1 MPVKK
6 RPKGS
11 LSLAQVSAFR
21 LRRHHLAGTSQT
33 DLAGICQSVCGI
45 QAQVMGA
52 AQMALWT
59 RKRDLTRAELHSELW
74 ERPTLVKTS
83 CMRGTLHLLA
93 VADFP
98 VYIKALHAGRWRQ
111 ELGIMTR
118 YSVAVDEAGRV
129 TRAVV
134 EELGRGPLGRRELT
148 ERALSRSNVSKKART
163 FFERRWWG
171 VVRQA
176 LVEGLVCYGPD
187 QGKEVAMVRSDRWLP
202 KAEDVPEEEAQRV
215 LLRRYLS
222 AYGPATERDFAHW
235 AGIAMPE
242 AKAIWS
248 LLAGELAE
256 VEGEG
261 KAAWILCTDRAH
273 LASADRTESL
283 RLLPSFDPYLLA
295 HADKDHLVEP
305 RYYKRVYR
313 NQGWISPVVLLNGR
327 VIGIWSHERQGN
339 RLLLQVEMFE
349 NSSKSVRAK
358 IEEEAAGLA
367 SFLDASPEVKLT

>member
-11 LSLAQVSAFR
+11 LSLSQVSAFR

-33 DLAGICQSVCGI
+33 GLAGICRNVCGI

-74 ERPTLVKTS
+74 ERRTLVKTS

-93 VADFP
+93 GADFP

-118 YSVAVDEAGRV
+118 YAVTADEAGRV

-134 EELGRGPLGRRELT
+134 EELGGGPLGRRELT

-222 AYGPATERDFAHW
+222 AYGPATVRDFAHW

-242 AKAIWS
+242 AKAIWT
-248 LLAGELAE
+248 LLADEMVDLDGEA
-256 VEGEG
+256 GS
-261 KAAWILCTDRAH
+261 ILQVDCDH
-273 LASADRTESL
+273 LANAGSGEQVL

-295 HADKDHLVEP
+295 HAEKGHLVDR

-327 VIGIWSHERQGN
+327 VIGVWSHERQGN
-339 RLLLQVEMFE
+339 RLLVMVELFE

-358 IEEEAAGLA
+358 IEEEAVGLGE
-367 SFLDASPEVKLT
+367 FLDASPELQLS